1 MGRLTP
7 TALASL
13 ATVQP
18 SASANTHAARRRSAA
33 GPRPAT
39 TARRADLSQLDKEN
53 FMARAKKPRNR
64 TQKCKTATRGPD
76 PSPPEPGPPPPTF
89 SRPWMADFLT
99 RARASG
105 DVGAALRSLE
115 VDPDQYSRARRT
127 DPAFDAACTD
137 LDSLIDES
145 VHHALA
151 AQALTGSV
159 GAIRLWRQIR
169 AEALAAARAAAAP
182 PPPPTE
188 ADRRAAYDRL
198 AAGLAAAGEPPLTD
212 AELADLSRPVYS
224 PEQWAAWN
232 R

>member
-7 TALASL
+7 TARDSL

-18 SASANTHAARRRSAA
+18 SAIASTHAARRRAAA

-39 TARRADLSQLDKEN
+39 TARRADLSQLDKDN
-53 FMARAKKPRNR
+53 FMTKAKKPGKRA
-64 TQKCKTATRGPD
+64 QMCKTAPPGPD
-76 PSPPEPGPPPPTF
+76 PPPPTF
-89 SRPWMADFLT
+89 SRPWCSDFL
-99 RARASG
+99 RIARASG
-105 DVGAALRSLE
+105 DVGAALRSLA

-127 DPAFDAACTD
+127 DPAFNAACTD
-137 LDSLIDES
+137 LDELVDAS

-169 AEALAAARAAAAP
+169 AEALTAARAAAAP